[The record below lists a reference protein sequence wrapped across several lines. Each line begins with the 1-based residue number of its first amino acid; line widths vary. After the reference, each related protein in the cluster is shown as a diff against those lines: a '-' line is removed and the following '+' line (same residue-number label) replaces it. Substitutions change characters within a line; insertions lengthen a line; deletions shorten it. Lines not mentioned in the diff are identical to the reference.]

1 MNLNQDVNE
10 ILSSAYQ
17 EARQRKHEYLTP
29 EHVLYAALHFE
40 YPRDVLA
47 ECGADPDDIR
57 TELDHHLND
66 NVPRI
71 SRGDPQQSLGFQNV
85 VERAV
90 FHTESA
96 SKNEVEVG
104 DLLVSIFD
112 EEQSFGA
119 YFLKKAGI
127 KRLALLEVISHGVSG
142 FGEEP
147 DTFGDDQYGEDEEPT
162 EAVEG
167 EEGAQN
173 GGRGRKKKKNDPL
186 EQFTTELTAIAR
198 EGNLEPLVGREE
210 ILERTI
216 QVLCR
221 RLKNNP
227 VHLGDPG
234 VGKTAITEGLAQRIA
249 NDEVPDILKGYRVFA
264 LDMGAVLAGTRFRG
278 DFEERMKAVIKR
290 LEKEEKVILFI
301 DEIHSIV
308 GAGGTAGGGSIEAS
322 NLLKPALAAGK
333 LRCVGAT
340 THDEYRRY
348 FEKDRALSRRFQKID
363 VAEPTIGETVDILKG
378 LKGRYEEF
386 HNVRYSDEALDLAA
400 RLSDQ
405 YIKDRFLPDKAI
417 DVIDECGAY
426 VRMRTFRL
434 KRDQEQERAPDGE
447 SASAADAE
455 EAQQGERHPEATS
468 GGGAREPSARAPGGD
483 ATDPSEAARTERER
497 SRGASDGSGGSGED
511 GSAGATSSGRRG
523 PTGEPA
529 DPNDEPVEI
538 GALDIERVVSKI
550 ANVPERSVSVSE
562 KDRLNELEPAL
573 KRTIFGQD
581 QAVDAVVQAVKRSR
595 AGFRDPNKPVA
606 SFLFVGPTGVGK
618 TELARQLSQ
627 TLGVAMHRFDMSEY
641 QERYAVSRLIGA
653 PPGYVG
659 YDDGAQLVDVVRKA
673 PHAVLLL
680 DEVEKAH
687 PEVFNVLLQVMDYAT
702 LTDNQGRKADFRNV
716 ILIMTSNAG
725 AREIGK
731 PQIGFGGRT
740 VTSEA
745 VDDAVE
751 RFFAPEFRNR
761 LDKVVLFN
769 KLGTPVIENIVRK
782 EISEF
787 ALQLDEK
794 NITLEVTDRAIAWLA
809 EHGFSDEFGA
819 RNIARLVEE
828 KIKGYFVDAVLFGD
842 LQDGGH
848 ATADVVGDDI
858 IITPG
863 SPRQESV
870 ESSDDE
876 AGSGNG
882 DASGERTSSED
893 ASAEDES

>member
-1 MNLNQDVNE
+1 MNLSQDVNE

-29 EHVLYAALHFE
+29 EHVLYAALHYE
-40 YPRDVLA
+40 YPREVLSQ
-47 ECGADPDDIR
+47 CGADPDQIR
-57 TELDHHLND
+57 TELDQHLSD
-66 NVPRI
+66 NVPRVP
-71 SRGDPQQSLGFQNV
+71 RGDPQQSLGFQNI

-96 SKNEVEVG
+96 AKDQVEVG
-104 DLLVSIFD
+104 DLLVSVFD

-127 KRLALLEVISHGVSG
+127 RRLALLEVISHGITG
-142 FGEEP
+142 LGEDP
-147 DTFGDDQYGEDEEPT
+147 DTFGADDEETVEDPH
-162 EAVEG
+162 EAG
-167 EEGAQN
+167 DEEDVPGATAQ
-173 GGRGRKKKKNDPL
+173 GRKRRKSDPL
-186 EQFTTELTAIAR
+186 EQFTTELTALAK
-198 EGNLEPLVGREE
+198 EGRLEPLVGRQD

-234 VGKTAITEGLAQRIA
+234 VGKTAITEGLAQRITSG
-249 NDEVPDILKGYRVFA
+249 EVPDILKEYRVFA

-290 LEKEEKVILFI
+290 LESEEKVILFI
-301 DEIHSIV
+301 DEIHTIV

-322 NLLKPALAAGK
+322 NLLKPALAAGR
-333 LRCVGAT
+333 LRCIGAT
-340 THDEYRRY
+340 THDEYRKY
-348 FEKDRALSRRFQKID
+348 FERDRALSRRFQKID
-363 VAEPTIGETVDILKG
+363 VPEPSIADAVDILKG

-405 YIKDRFLPDKAI
+405 YIKDRHLPDKAI

-434 KRDQEQERAPDGE
+434 KR
-447 SASAADAE
+447 
-455 EAQQGERHPEATS
+455 EAG
-468 GGGAREPSARAPGGD
+468 
-483 ATDPSEAARTERER
+483 EAAPEHEDRDADEAATNEQ
-497 SRGASDGSGGSGED
+497 AAGGTNE
-511 GSAGATSSGRRG
+511 
-523 PTGEPA
+523 EPEE
-529 DPNDEPVEI
+529 PPVEI

-550 ANVPERSVSVSE
+550 ANVPERSVSISE
-562 KDRLNELEPAL
+562 KDRLKELEPAL
-573 KRTIFGQD
+573 RRVIFGQD
-581 QAVDAVVQAVKRSR
+581 QAIDAVVQAVKRSR
-595 AGFRDPNKPVA
+595 AGFRGANKPVA

-618 TELARQLSQ
+618 TELARQLAQ

-659 YDDGAQLVDVVRKA
+659 YDDGAQLVDIVRKT

-702 LTDNQGRKADFRNV
+702 LTDNQGRKADFGNV

-731 PQIGFGGRT
+731 PMIGFGGKR

-745 VDDAVE
+745 VDEAVE

-761 LDKVVLFN
+761 LDKVVQFN
-769 KLGTPVIENIVRK
+769 KLASGTIESIVRK
-782 EISEF
+782 EIAEF
-787 ALQLDEK
+787 ALQLQEK
-794 NITLEVTDRAIAWLA
+794 NISLEVTDRCVAWLA
-809 EHGFSDEFGA
+809 EHGFSEEFGA

-828 KIKGYFVDAVLFGD
+828 KIKGYFVDAVLFGE

-848 ATADVVGDDI
+848 ATADVLADDV

-863 SPRQESV
+863 RPRLETDADSGSSPTHAEEES
-870 ESSDDE
+870 
-876 AGSGNG
+876 
-882 DASGERTSSED
+882 
-893 ASAEDES
+893 

>member
-1 MNLNQDVNE
+1 MNLSQDVNE

-29 EHVLYAALHFE
+29 EHVLYAALHYE
-40 YPRDVLA
+40 YAREVLS
-47 ECGADPDDIR
+47 ECGADPDQIR
-57 TELDHHLND
+57 TELDQHLSD
-66 NVPRI
+66 NVPRVP
-71 SRGDPQQSLGFQNV
+71 RGDPQQSLGFQNV

-90 FHTESA
+90 FHAESA
-96 SKNEVEVG
+96 AKDEVEVG
-104 DLLVSIFD
+104 DLLVSVFD

-127 KRLALLEVISHGVSG
+127 RRLALLEVISHGLSG
-142 FGEEP
+142 LGDDP
-147 DTFGDDQYGEDEEPT
+147 DTFGADDESVEDPDDAAEDG
-162 EAVEG
+162 EAVDPA
-167 EEGAQN
+167 AQ
-173 GGRGRKKKKNDPL
+173 GRKRRKSDPL
-186 EQFTTELTAIAR
+186 EQFTTELTALAK
-198 EGNLEPLVGREE
+198 EGRLEPLVGRQD

-249 NDEVPDILKGYRVFA
+249 SGEVPDILKDYRVFA

-290 LEKEEKVILFI
+290 LESEEKVILFI
-301 DEIHSIV
+301 DEIHTIV

-322 NLLKPALAAGK
+322 NLLKPALAAGR
-333 LRCVGAT
+333 LRCIGAT
-340 THDEYRRY
+340 THDEYRKY
-348 FEKDRALSRRFQKID
+348 FERDRALSRRFQKID
-363 VAEPTIGETVDILKG
+363 VPEPSVADAVDILKG

-405 YIKDRFLPDKAI
+405 YIKDRHLPDKAI
-417 DVIDECGAY
+417 DVIDECGAF

-434 KRDQEQERAPDGE
+434 KRDAGEQRREATGGAEAEVSTDEQSAGVEGE
-447 SASAADAE
+447 S
-455 EAQQGERHPEATS
+455 Q
-468 GGGAREPSARAPGGD
+468 EP
-483 ATDPSEAARTERER
+483 
-497 SRGASDGSGGSGED
+497 
-511 GSAGATSSGRRG
+511 
-523 PTGEPA
+523 
-529 DPNDEPVEI
+529 PVEI

-550 ANVPERSVSVSE
+550 ANVPERSVSISE
-562 KDRLNELEPAL
+562 KDRLKELEPAL
-573 KRTIFGQD
+573 RRVIFGQD
-581 QAVDAVVQAVKRSR
+581 QAIDSVVQAVKRSR
-595 AGFRDPNKPVA
+595 AGFRNANKPVA

-618 TELARQLSQ
+618 TELARQLAQ
-627 TLGVAMHRFDMSEY
+627 TLGIAMHRFDMSEY

-659 YDDGAQLVDVVRKA
+659 YDDGAQLVDVVRKT

-731 PQIGFGGRT
+731 PMIGFGGKR
-740 VTSEA
+740 VASEA
-745 VDDAVE
+745 VDEAVE

-761 LDKVVLFN
+761 LDKVVQFN
-769 KLGTPVIENIVRK
+769 KLGDQTIESIVRK
-782 EISEF
+782 EIAEF
-787 ALQLDEK
+787 ALQLQEK
-794 NITLEVTDRAIAWLA
+794 NITLDVTDRCVGWLS
-809 EHGFSDEFGA
+809 EHGYSEEFGA

-848 ATADVVGDDI
+848 ATADILADEV

-863 SPRQESV
+863 SPRHESEDDA
-870 ESSDDE
+870 ESSRSE
-876 AGSGNG
+876 A
-882 DASGERTSSED
+882 EE
-893 ASAEDES
+893 ES

>member
-1 MNLNQDVNE
+1 MNLSQEVNE

-29 EHVLYAALHFE
+29 EHVLYASLHFE

-47 ECGADPDDIR
+47 ECGADPDEIR
-57 TELDHHLND
+57 TELDQHLND
-66 NVPRI
+66 NVPRA

-96 SKNEVEVG
+96 SKDEVEVG

-127 KRLALLEVISHGVSG
+127 KRLMLLEVISHGVSG
-142 FGEEP
+142 YDEEP
-147 DTFGDDQYGEDEEPT
+147 DTFGEEEFGEDEEPT
-162 EAVEG
+162 EAVGG
-167 EEGAQN
+167 EEEEQA

-186 EQFTTELTAIAR
+186 EQFTTELTAMAR
-198 EGNLEPLVGREE
+198 EGSLEPLVGREE

-264 LDMGAVLAGTRFRG
+264 LDMGSVLAGTRFRG

-322 NLLKPALAAGK
+322 NLLKPALAAGR

-363 VAEPTIGETVDILKG
+363 VPEPSVGETVDILKG

-434 KRDQEQERAPDGE
+434 RRVQEEAESDAAGDAAGETGKPAGEDAPQTRDAAQTADAPQAPDA
-447 SASAADAE
+447 ASTPGDAE
-455 EAQQGERHPEATS
+455 AAQQ
-468 GGGAREPSARAPGGD
+468 D
-483 ATDPSEAARTERER
+483 ASQE
-497 SRGASDGSGGSGED
+497 
-511 GSAGATSSGRRG
+511 
-523 PTGEPA
+523 
-529 DPNDEPVEI
+529 EPVEI

-562 KDRLNELEPAL
+562 KDRLKELEPAL
-573 KRTIFGQD
+573 KRAIFGQN

-595 AGFRDPNKPVA
+595 AGFRNPNKPVA

-659 YDDGAQLVDVVRKA
+659 YDDGAQLVDVVRKT

-731 PQIGFGGRT
+731 PQIGFGGST

-751 RFFAPEFRNR
+751 KFFAPEFRNR

-769 KLGTPVIENIVRK
+769 KLGTPIIENIVRK
-782 EISEF
+782 EINEF

-828 KIKGYFVDAVLFGD
+828 KIKGYFVDAVLFGE

-863 SPRQESV
+863 SPRHDA
-870 ESSDDE
+870 SDAE
-876 AGSGNG
+876 AADGSGNDDG
-882 DASGERTSSED
+882 SETD
-893 ASAEDES
+893 GSADSDDVSAEDES

>member
-1 MNLNQDVNE
+1 MNLNQEVNE

-29 EHVLYAALHFE
+29 EHVLYAALHYE
-40 YPRDVLA
+40 YPRDVFS
-47 ECGADPDDIR
+47 ECGADPDEIR
-57 TELDHHLND
+57 AELDDHLNA
-66 NVPRI
+66 NVPRV

-96 SKNEVEVG
+96 AKDEVEVG
-104 DLLVSIFD
+104 DLLVSLFD

-127 KRLALLEVISHGVSG
+127 KRLALLQVISHGIPGS
-142 FGEEP
+142 EDDP
-147 DTFGDDQYGEDEEPT
+147 DTFGGPDADDEDDEAEEI
-162 EAVEG
+162 
-167 EEGAQN
+167 GAGDQEDP
-173 GGRGRKKKKNDPL
+173 RGRKKRKNDPL
-186 EQFTTELTAIAR
+186 AQFTTELTEQAR
-198 EGNLEPLVGREE
+198 KGQLEPLVGRQD

-227 VHLGDPG
+227 VHLGEPG
-234 VGKTAITEGLAQRIA
+234 VGKTALTEGLAQRIA
-249 NDEVPDILKGYRVFA
+249 SDDVPDVLKGYRVFA

-290 LEKEEKVILFI
+290 LESEDKVILFI
-301 DEIHSIV
+301 DEIHTIV

-322 NLLKPALAAGK
+322 NLLKPALAAGR
-333 LRCVGAT
+333 LRCIGAT

-363 VAEPTIGETVDILKG
+363 VPEPTVGETVDILKG
-378 LKGRYEEF
+378 LKGRYEAF
-386 HNVRYSDEALDLAA
+386 HNVRYSDEALELAA

-405 YIKDRFLPDKAI
+405 YIKDRHLPDKAI

-426 VRMRTFRL
+426 IRMRTFRL
-434 KRDQEQERAPDGE
+434 QKQSEEEGAKPEQDTVGSSEAPGDESQAEAGE
-447 SASAADAE
+447 PKESE
-455 EAQQGERHPEATS
+455 EAP
-468 GGGAREPSARAPGGD
+468 
-483 ATDPSEAARTERER
+483 
-497 SRGASDGSGGSGED
+497 
-511 GSAGATSSGRRG
+511 
-523 PTGEPA
+523 
-529 DPNDEPVEI
+529 EPVEI
-538 GALDIERVVSKI
+538 GALDIERVVSRI

-562 KDRLNELEPAL
+562 KDRLKELEPAL
-573 KRTIFGQD
+573 RRAIFGQD
-581 QAVDAVVQAVKRSR
+581 NAIETVVRAVKRSR
-595 AGFRDPNKPVA
+595 AGFRNPNKPVA

-618 TELARQLSQ
+618 TELARQLAD
-627 TLGVAMHRFDMSEY
+627 TLGIAMHRFDMSEY

-659 YDDGAQLVDVVRKA
+659 YDDGAQLVDVVRKT

-731 PQIGFGGRT
+731 PKIGFGGGR
-740 VTSEA
+740 VTSDA

-751 RFFAPEFRNR
+751 KFFAPEFRNR

-769 KLGTPVIENIVRK
+769 KLGHEIIESIVRK
-782 EISEF
+782 EIAEF
-787 ALQLDEK
+787 ANQLDEK
-794 NITLEVTDRAIAWLA
+794 NITLEVTDACVSWLA
-809 EHGFSDEFGA
+809 DHGFSDEFGA

-828 KIKGYFVDAVLFGD
+828 KIKGYFVDAVLFGE

-848 ATADVVGDDI
+848 ATADVVRDDV

-863 SPRQESV
+863 SPRKRESDEKD
-870 ESSDDE
+870 ESSMPV
-876 AGSGNG
+876 
-882 DASGERTSSED
+882 
-893 ASAEDES
+893 EDES